1 MTTYWPKSSCL
12 FVLLMQAIEP
22 MVARTSHVIAQRA
35 TLVQPLVRPVLRRYV
50 QRRTNAPHF
59 WHSTA
64 TITRIPPEA
73 TRLGRSVSREQGR
86 TASMSVFCLLHR
98 VGVPRERTRQNEP
111 SRHSI
116 TPDTLHANGTT
127 RTLVRV
133 QRLCTLSISRV
144 STKATSDPYPSPS
157 HVYHIGTC
165 ARTSQAP
172 QPGG

>member
-1 MTTYWPKSSCL
+1 
-12 FVLLMQAIEP
+12 
-22 MVARTSHVIAQRA
+22 
-35 TLVQPLVRPVLRRYV
+35 
-50 QRRTNAPHF
+50 
-59 WHSTA
+59 
-64 TITRIPPEA
+64 
-73 TRLGRSVSREQGR
+73 
-86 TASMSVFCLLHR
+86 MSVFCLLYI

-116 TPDTLHANGTT
+116 TPDTLRANETT

-144 STKATSDPYPSPS
+144 STKATSDPFPSLS

-172 QPGG
+172 QPVG